1 LQLCKEHL
9 PLLTA
14 HRAAAMGPAVPNTCS
29 KLFPCGL
36 SGCYLATKVVK
47 LQMLTPMRA
56 RKIYRKLEAH
66 LMSCKKK
73 YINLLQMKIFYTIAW
88 NGKRNFM
95 APIHPKMEIRRYG
108 VACINELPPILTKT
122 MQ

>member
-1 LQLCKEHL
+1 LQLCKERL

-29 KLFPCGL
+29 KLSPCGL
-36 SGCYLATKVVK
+36 SGCHLAIKVVK

-56 RKIYRKLEAH
+56 RKIYRKLESH
-66 LMSCKKK
+66 LMSCKKIT
-73 YINLLQMKIFYTIAW
+73 YICLKCNFFSIAW

-95 APIHPKMEIRRYG
+95 APIHPNMEIRRNR
-108 VACINELPPILTKT
+108 VAPKRVMHHFI
-122 MQ
+122 